1 MSQRHRRAILIA
13 ASWISGSAGLFAMNM
28 AVFPLLEAI
37 NFGVTMATPSAA
49 LPTPPPARG
58 VWLIDATA
66 GYGAVTRRA
75 DSGPVPGVAVPD
87 AALPR
92 GRRRAT
98 RVFPESDRQS
108 ALILPSD
115 PAPPISHRRK
125 DGSRPCAQKSGRTS
139 FPGSASSRQGAH
151 RHSAQVSCPAPG
163 VSSPHN
169 RGEGYQMS
177 AARTSRADPPARQSA
192 P

>member
-1 MSQRHRRAILIA
+1 MWRQRRAILIA
-13 ASWISGSAGLFAMNM
+13 ASWICGSAGLLAINM

-37 NFGVTMATPSAA
+37 NFGVTMATPSARA
-49 LPTPPPARG
+49 RPRRAARG

-75 DSGPVPGVAVPD
+75 ESGPVPGVAVPD
-87 AALPR
+87 VALPR

-125 DGSRPCAQKSGRTS
+125 DGSRPCARNLDVRHFTVL
-139 FPGSASSRQGAH
+139 H
-151 RHSAQVSCPAPG
+151 RSTDEHISILLKCHSLRRCV
-163 VSSPHN
+163 V
-169 RGEGYQMS
+169 
-177 AARTSRADPPARQSA
+177 AA
-192 P
+192 

>member
-13 ASWISGSAGLFAMNM
+13 ASWISGSAGLFAINM

-37 NFGVTMATPSAA
+37 NFGVTMATPPAA
-49 LPTPPPARG
+49 PRPRRARG

-75 DSGPVPGVAVPD
+75 ESGPVPGVAVPD
-87 AALPR
+87 VALPR

-98 RVFPESDRQS
+98 RVFPESDRQP

-125 DGSRPCAQKSGRTS
+125 DASRPWRRNLDVRH
-139 FPGSASSRQGAH
+139 FPVLH
-151 RHSAQVSCPAPG
+151 RPAEEHIGILLKCHSLRRCV
-163 VSSPHN
+163 V
-169 RGEGYQMS
+169 
-177 AARTSRADPPARQSA
+177 AA
-192 P
+192 